1 MKRRSF
7 INRGLVLTGG
17 TLLGASIPFACR
29 NPGPSATLSID
40 ELHKIFMNPEP
51 AYHPFVRWWWNGNMV
66 KREEIKREL
75 LLLKEAGIG
84 GVEINPIEFPHRVNG
99 DDLGIEGHKWLSKE
113 WIGLLDYTLEEAA
126 KLNLS
131 CDLIVGSGWPF
142 GSENLVP
149 GERAE
154 VILLHVDHI
163 EGPAVFEKNKQEVFN
178 IVDPRVTVPNPEREF
193 QLQSLLLVP
202 DPVSSTSDSDNLSH
216 LINNDVIKLKVPKG
230 KYALYWLVNVKSFAS
245 VINGAPG
252 AAGSIL
258 NHMDK
263 KAVRSYLD
271 NMSQSIENNIGPL
284 AGRLRSFFC
293 DSMELEGC
301 NWNSDLPAE
310 FLKRRGYDIN
320 PWLPYILFKV
330 GRLGGVIDD
339 KYGVKK
345 TPEFEE
351 QCNRARYDFELTK
364 AELLHERFTLTFLE
378 WCRDTGVKSRSQAY
392 GRGFFPLESGLGYDI
407 PEGESW
413 TTNWLKHRV
422 GEEMPDE
429 DYRRGRAYTMINKY
443 VSSAAHLAGTRTVSC
458 EEMTNTYLVFNTSL
472 ERLKNGSDQS
482 IISGI
487 THSVWHGFNYSPPE
501 APYPGWI
508 QYGSYL
514 NENNNWWPWFK
525 YLNKY
530 KARISALL
538 QNSGF
543 FSDIAILP
551 ANADL
556 WAEMGVQT
564 DPFPEKL
571 NVPYTSLLWEA
582 ICKNGG
588 ASDYISE
595 LILKKAEIKK
605 GCLCFGSKS
614 FGTIFLPGVKSIT
627 AESALKLLELVESG
641 GKVFCIET
649 IPYKSTGLKDYI
661 TTDSQVKEIFESIS
675 EYKDN
680 FFLLSKPENE
690 SYLEWYN
697 KIQEKY
703 SLPKYLDIDNPDPYL
718 MQVRYQGPQ
727 KSEIFFFSNSNI
739 TRSYSG
745 MVVFDRKIVKG
756 KSAMI
761 WDPESGERQSLEIG
775 KENDFLLELGP
786 AESLIIIFENN
797 PGQKVSGTPDQD
809 YNLMG
814 ELKGPWKLI
823 FSHCRNIEYNSI
835 TINSLQDLSELEE
848 YKHFSGTI
856 SYNTTLDIDTEVPVI
871 MDLGKVC
878 DIAELYINGE
888 LCGTKWYGKRIYK
901 TKEYLKPGRNEI
913 EIKIVTLMGNYMKS
927 LVDNPNAQ
935 YWTNLQRKNQEYTP
949 LGLIGPVQLYS

>member
-1 MKRRSF
+1 MKRRTF
-7 INRGLVLTGG
+7 IHRGLILTGG
-17 TLLGASIPFACR
+17 TIVGSSVPFACKQT
-29 NPGPSATLSID
+29 GHVSELSTS
-40 ELHKIFMNPEP
+40 ELYSIFKEP
-51 AYHPFVRWWWNGNMV
+51 DLKYHPFVRWWWNGNMIE
-66 KREEIKREL
+66 KNEIKREL
-75 LLLKEAGIG
+75 SLLKEAGIG
-84 GVEINPIEFPHRVNG
+84 GVEINPIEFPHRIEG
-99 DDLGIEGHKWLSKE
+99 DDLGIEAQRWLSDD
-113 WIGLLDYTLEEAA
+113 WIDLLKFTFDEASKLE
-126 KLNLS
+126 LT

-142 GSENLVP
+142 GSEKLLP
-149 GERAE
+149 EERAE
-154 VILLHVDHI
+154 VILLHVDHV
-163 EGPAVFEKNKQEVFN
+163 EGPVSYTRPIEEVFK
-178 IVDPRVTVPNPEREF
+178 IVDPKVTVPNPEREF
-193 QLQSLLLVP
+193 KLESVLLVP
-202 DPVSSTSDSDNLSH
+202 DPLGSTEQTINLSEQ
-216 LINNDVIKLKVPKG
+216 LGNKIVSLDVPAG
-230 KYALYWLVNVKSFAS
+230 KHAIYYLVNVKSFAS

-263 KAVRSYLD
+263 EAVRGYLD
-271 NMSQSIENNIGPL
+271 NMSVTIEDRIGPL
-284 AGRLRSFFC
+284 SNYLRAFFC

-301 NWNSDLPAE
+301 NWTSDLPEE

-345 TPEFEE
+345 TEEFEE
-351 QCNRARYDFELTK
+351 QCNRVRFDFELTK

-378 WCRDTGVKSRSQAY
+378 WCSNNGVKSRSQAY
-392 GRGFFPLESGLGYDI
+392 GRGFFPLESSMGYDI

-514 NENNNWWPWFK
+514 NEKNNWWPYFK

-538 QNSGF
+538 QNSSF
-543 FSDIAILP
+543 YSDIAILP
-551 ANADL
+551 ANNDL

-595 LILKKAEIKK
+595 HILQKAEVKK
-605 GCLCFGSKS
+605 GCLCYGTKS
-614 FGTIFLPGVKSIT
+614 FGSIFLPGVESIT
-627 AESALKLLELVESG
+627 VESARKLLELVESG

-649 IPYKSTGLKDYI
+649 IPYKSTGLKDYK
-661 TTDSQVKEIFESIS
+661 TKDSQVKEIFKNIS
-675 EYKDN
+675 DYKDN
-680 FFLLSKPENE
+680 FICLSKPENE
-690 SYLEWYN
+690 SFLEWYN
-697 KIQEKY
+697 KIQAKY
-703 SLPKYLDIDNPDPYL
+703 SLPIYLDIDSPDSYL
-718 MQVRYQGPQ
+718 MQV
-727 KSEIFFFSNSNI
+727 
-739 TRSYSG
+739 
-745 MVVFDRKIVKG
+745 
-756 KSAMI
+756 
-761 WDPESGERQSLEIG
+761 
-775 KENDFLLELGP
+775 
-786 AESLIIIFENN
+786 
-797 PGQKVSGTPDQD
+797 
-809 YNLMG
+809 
-814 ELKGPWKLI
+814 
-823 FSHCRNIEYNSI
+823 
-835 TINSLQDLSELEE
+835 
-848 YKHFSGTI
+848 
-856 SYNTTLDIDTEVPVI
+856 
-871 MDLGKVC
+871 
-878 DIAELYINGE
+878 
-888 LCGTKWYGKRIYK
+888 
-901 TKEYLKPGRNEI
+901 
-913 EIKIVTLMGNYMKS
+913 
-927 LVDNPNAQ
+927 
-935 YWTNLQRKNQEYTP
+935 
-949 LGLIGPVQLYS
+949 